1 MRQRTHARVSIPWPS
16 WWPAQLGNTGT
27 TLCLMEANKCWV
39 SLAGRAAAAGEEP
52 RAAAAGE
59 EPRAAAA
66 GQEANLA
73 SGRAGRLGWIVE
85 RGKIVHI
92 QGNIGKEHTTGG
104 PKKGREVS

>member
-16 WWPAQLGNTGT
+16 WWPAQIGNTGT
-27 TLCLMEANKCWV
+27 ALCLMEANQCWV
-39 SLAGRAAAAGEEP
+39 PLAGRAAAAGEEP

-59 EPRAAAA
+59 
-66 GQEANLA
+66 EANLA

-104 PKKGREVS
+104 PKKGKEVS